1 LSNDLKIPPPNP
13 PPAKPT
19 AIPGPSIPRISS
31 PAAPNGGAGSA
42 KPLAIAGSITK
53 QDELRLL
60 VNSRHPIISVETSE
74 EERIDALLMA
84 IATELDVPLYTWTV
98 TTGLARM
105 KGAPLYNSDTPEQA
119 LTNIDL
125 IHGDGIFILKDF
137 ARYCDNDKICRR
149 LRDLTEKFRAE
160 RRSIVI
166 TAAALTLPPD
176 LQGDAVPFQIGLPAA
191 EELLPG
197 VRTAIVELSNA
208 NHIAME
214 LSGDGM
220 RQLSKSLTGLG
231 QEEALRTLR
240 MCILSRRK
248 IDDGLL
254 DVVLDAKRAALRGDG
269 LLETVRRDKSFADVS
284 GLWRLRD
291 WIAKRKS
298 ALTPEG
304 KKFGLQPPKGI
315 LITGVQGC
323 GKSLAA
329 RSVAGEWGYEL
340 ARLDAGALYDKFVGE
355 SEKKLRRALDL
366 AQKMAP
372 MVLWIDE
379 IEKAFASAGTSGDAD
394 AGLSQRLLATLL
406 TWMQDREGGVFLAA
420 TSNNI
425 TTLPP
430 EMLRKG
436 RFDEI
441 FFVDLPNAEVRS
453 ALYGL
458 HLKKRG
464 RDASTFDLASLAAAT
479 DGFSGA
485 EIEQSIVSALYTAFA
500 QKQQLSTDILLAEI
514 HGTQPLSVT
523 RAEDIQSIRDWAKTR
538 AAPAD

>member
-1 LSNDLKIPPPNP
+1 
-13 PPAKPT
+13 
-19 AIPGPSIPRISS
+19 
-31 PAAPNGGAGSA
+31 
-42 KPLAIAGSITK
+42 
-53 QDELRLL
+53 
-60 VNSRHPIISVETSE
+60 
-74 EERIDALLMA
+74 
-84 IATELDVPLYTWTV
+84 
-98 TTGLARM
+98 
-105 KGAPLYNSDTPEQA
+105 
-119 LTNIDL
+119 
-125 IHGDGIFILKDF
+125 
-137 ARYCDNDKICRR
+137 
-149 LRDLTEKFRAE
+149 
-160 RRSIVI
+160 
-166 TAAALTLPPD
+166 
-176 LQGDAVPFQIGLPAA
+176 
-191 EELLPG
+191 
-197 VRTAIVELSNA
+197 LSNA

-214 LSGDGM
+214 LSGDAI

-240 MCILSRRK
+240 MCILSHRK

-254 DVVLDAKRAALRGDG
+254 DVVLDAKRAAIRGDG
-269 LLETVRRDKSFADVS
+269 LLESIRRDKSFSDVS
-284 GLWRLRD
+284 GLKRLRD
-291 WIAKRKS
+291 WINKRKS

-304 KKFGLQPPKGI
+304 QKFGLQPPKGI

-329 RSVAGEWGYEL
+329 RAVAGEWGYEL

-355 SEKKLRRALDL
+355 SEKKLRKALDL

-379 IEKAFASAGTSGDAD
+379 IEKAFASTSTSGDAD

-425 TTLPP
+425 TALPP

-441 FFVDLPNAEVRS
+441 FFVDLPSPETRQ
-453 ALYGL
+453 ALYAL

-464 RDASTFDLASLAAAT
+464 RDSATFDLASLAT
-479 DGFSGA
+479 DTEGFSGA
-485 EIEQSIVSALYTAFA
+485 EIEQSIVAALYTAFDQKA
-500 QKQQLSTDILLAEI
+500 QLTTEILLAEI
-514 HGTQPLSVT
+514 RSTQPLSVT